1 MKTRLKIA
9 AAVGLLIGVTGLL
22 VYLGSHDPEVSPAPK
37 CTFKLLTGYDCPGCG
52 AQRAIHAILNGN
64 PAEAWRFNPMMFILI
79 PLGIVYTSVELFP
92 SRFPRLRRLLM
103 HPASILGV
111 AGIIIAW
118 WIIRNL

>member
-1 MKTRLKIA
+1 MLIVLA
-9 AAVGLLIGVTGLL
+9 GLLI
-22 VYLGSHDPEVSPAPK
+22 YLGSHDPEVSPAPK

-64 PAEAWRFNPMMFILI
+64 LAEAWQFNPLLFLFI
-79 PLGIVYTSVELFP
+79 PLGLAYLYVELFP
-92 SRFPRLRRLLM
+92 SRFPRLRQMLM
-103 HPASILGV
+103 NPWTILGV